1 MRIAST
7 GHALFAATLI
17 ILGIM
22 GLISG
27 DFGPIWDSV
36 PKAWPARTALA
47 YLCDFICLACGVGL
61 FLRSTAAIAARVLLI
76 YLLLWLLLIKGRYI
90 VLAPLVEGPYQ
101 SAGETAVFVAAA
113 WVLYAWLAT
122 DWDKKHAGFA
132 VGERGLRIARV
143 LYGLALIAFGFSHY
157 AYLEL
162 TAPLVPDWLPGH
174 VFWAYFTGA
183 TYLATGAA
191 MIIGVFARL
200 AAVLSAWQIGL
211 MTVLVWAPILA
222 AGHVSEQHWVE
233 TVVSCALTAGAW
245 LVADCYRGLPW
256 LAVNRV
262 RDVT

>member
-1 MRIAST
+1 MRIASA
-7 GHALFAATLI
+7 GHALFAGTLI

-27 DFGPIWDSV
+27 DFGPIWDAV
-36 PKAWPARTALA
+36 PNAWPARGALA
-47 YLCDFICLACGVGL
+47 YLCDFVCLACGIGL
-61 FLRSTAAIAARVLLI
+61 FMQRTMVIAARVLLVF
-76 YLLLWLLLIKGRYI
+76 LLLWLLLIKGRYI
-90 VLAPLVEGPYQ
+90 VLSPLVEGPYQ

-113 WVLYAWLAT
+113 WVLYAWFAA
-122 DWDKKHAGFA
+122 DWDRKHAGFA
-132 VGERGLRIARV
+132 VGERGLRIARA

-183 TYLATGAA
+183 TYLAAGAA
-191 MIIGVFARL
+191 MIIGAFARL

-211 MTVLVWAPILA
+211 MTALVWVPILA

-233 TVVSCALTAGAW
+233 TVVSCALTTAAW
-245 LVADCYRGLPW
+245 LVADSTNDSTR
-256 LAVNRV
+256 RHIKFF
-262 RDVT
+262 

>member
-27 DFGPIWDSV
+27 DFAAIWDSV
-36 PKAWPARTALA
+36 PKAWPARVPLA
-47 YLCDFICLACGVGL
+47 YLCDFICLGCGIGL
-61 FLRSTAAIAARVLLI
+61 LVRRTAPVASRVLLV
-76 YLLLWLLLIKGRYI
+76 YLLLWLVLVKGRYI
-90 VLAPLVEGPYQ
+90 VLAPLVEGSYQ

-113 WVLYAWLAT
+113 WVLYAWFAE
-122 DWDKKHAGFA
+122 DSDRQRFAFA
-132 VGERGLRIARV
+132 VGDKGLRIARV
-143 LYGLALIAFGFSHY
+143 LYGLALIAFGFSHL

-162 TAPLVPDWLPGH
+162 TAPLVPNWLPAH
-174 VFWAYFTGA
+174 VFWAYFTGT
-183 TYLATGAA
+183 TYLVAGAA

-200 AAVLSAWQIGL
+200 AAALSAVQIGL
-211 MTVLVWAPILA
+211 MTVLVWMPILA

-245 LVADCYRGLPW
+245 VVADSYRGMPW
-256 LAVNRV
+256 LALNKR
-262 RDVT
+262 